1 VNSAQDAPVAPSYL
15 AAAEQAGLLETLHG
29 HAYVADTYQ
38 EPLLDEQQVLVEYC
52 APELLLDPSGMDELT
67 ALLLSANPDA
77 AAVVVRTPGT
87 VVLDARWER
96 QLTYVRHQG
105 GPQGSDSTPADVA
118 VGLAVAE
125 RDDRVI
131 AGWLARA
138 FTDGVADQ
146 EVVADAETVDAITE
160 HYLHV
165 PDRVSYVATRDGRPV
180 GHATLLCAAHDNV
193 TARDHIELLD
203 VLADL
208 AEPADRR
215 AVTAALTRAA
225 IAHAERAGSP
235 LIGHVVHPARGVA
248 PGRGEAITGAL
259 VEQGWCVDHVYWRL
273 DQGDVKDGA

>member
-87 VVLDARWER
+87 VV
-96 QLTYVRHQG
+96 
-105 GPQGSDSTPADVA
+105 ADVA

-215 AVTAALTRAA
+215 SVTAALTRAA